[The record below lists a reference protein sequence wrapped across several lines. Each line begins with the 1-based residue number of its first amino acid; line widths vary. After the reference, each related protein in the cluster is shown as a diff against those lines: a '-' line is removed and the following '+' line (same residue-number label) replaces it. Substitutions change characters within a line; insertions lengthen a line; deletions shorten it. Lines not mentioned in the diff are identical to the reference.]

1 MKKRYESPEV
11 TVVSFRVEEGFQ
23 NSSMRF
29 SLYHEETE
37 DNQMEDYTYKEGWS
51 NEGTNTF
58 WN

>member
-23 NSSMRF
+23 NSRMQF
-29 SLYHEETE
+29 SLYHETE